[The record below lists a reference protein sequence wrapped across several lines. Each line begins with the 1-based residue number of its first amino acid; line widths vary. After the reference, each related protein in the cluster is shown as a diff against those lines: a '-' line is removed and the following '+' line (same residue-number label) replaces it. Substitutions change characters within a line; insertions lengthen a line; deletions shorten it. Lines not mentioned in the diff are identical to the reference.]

1 MPRERWAHYT
11 NICQRCNGEGW
22 LYSPSKNANVACPN
36 CEGTG
41 YGPSPPP
48 RDGSPGSAN
57 IVVTK
62 K

>member
-11 NICQRCNGEGW
+11 NTCRRCNGDGW
-22 LYSPSKNANVACPN
+22 LYSPKKKANVQCSD

-41 YGPSPPP
+41 YGLVAPP

-57 IVVTK
+57 VVVTQK
-62 K
+62 